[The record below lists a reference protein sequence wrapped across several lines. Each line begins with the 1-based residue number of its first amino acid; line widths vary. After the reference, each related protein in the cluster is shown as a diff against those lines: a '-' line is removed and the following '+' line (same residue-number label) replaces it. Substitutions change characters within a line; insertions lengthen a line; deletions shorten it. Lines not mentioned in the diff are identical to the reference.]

1 MGAWIERDLDIEVPA
16 DPVDLDTAV
25 YSGTGGVQVT
35 HERAASQVGQCHWR
49 KTCLLYTSPSPRDLS
64 TSRMPFFG

>member
-25 YSGTGGVQVT
+25 YSSTGGIQVT

-49 KTCLLYTSPSPRDLS
+49 KTACTKNRGNMIKIWMQ
-64 TSRMPFFG
+64 TE